1 MNSIL
6 CNTHAT
12 TIFIAY
18 HISNSRKKPLRGADF
33 LTSKQISIFP
43 SSFLKKAAADL
54 KKAKVNA
61 GAAVNSS
68 VNMRFFSAWKNS
80 KTLPGFFLASGFSQ
94 FVRWNM
100 HLYIGQNSAVGEE
113 LIYENKALIMNG
125 TFDE

>member
-18 HISNSRKKPLRGADF
+18 HISNSRKTTQGADF

-54 KKAKVNA
+54 KKAKE
-61 GAAVNSS
+61 
-68 VNMRFFSAWKNS
+68 K
-80 KTLPGFFLASGFSQ
+80 
-94 FVRWNM
+94 
-100 HLYIGQNSAVGEE
+100 LYSMVQLWIHQ
-113 LIYENKALIMNG
+113 
-125 TFDE
+125 

>member
-33 LTSKQISIFP
+33 LTSKQIQFFP

-68 VNMRFFSAWKNS
+68 VNMRFFSA
-80 KTLPGFFLASGFSQ
+80 
-94 FVRWNM
+94 
-100 HLYIGQNSAVGEE
+100 
-113 LIYENKALIMNG
+113 
-125 TFDE
+125 

>member
-54 KKAKVNA
+54 KKAN
-61 GAAVNSS
+61 GN
-68 VNMRFFSAWKNS
+68 
-80 KTLPGFFLASGFSQ
+80 
-94 FVRWNM
+94 
-100 HLYIGQNSAVGEE
+100 LYSMVQLWIHQ
-113 LIYENKALIMNG
+113 
-125 TFDE
+125 